1 MVRVVGSALSDP
13 YLSFAAGMNGLSG
26 PLNESAS
33 QDMLKW
39 LQVLRSKLGD
49 NPNEQEV
56 KDYIWKGIKS
66 GQQLPGYGEK
76 HIQLTD
82 PHYTCQ
88 REFIKKH
95 SLNDPLLN
103 LMDIIHQVI
112 PSIVSELGNKQNTW
126 PNSDVHSSVLMNY
139 FGIKEIE
146 FHTLIFGVSRAIGT
160 LSSLVWD
167 RALVFPIEHPISMST
182 NCLFKTAGVKQ

>member
-1 MVRVVGSALSDP
+1 
-13 YLSFAAGMNGLSG
+13 MNGLAG
-26 PLNESAS
+26 PLNESTS

-39 LQVLRSKLGD
+39 LQLLRNKLGD

-56 KDYIWKGIKS
+56 KEYIWTGIKS
-66 GQQLPGYGEK
+66 EQYLPGYGEK
-76 HIQLTD
+76 YIHLTD

-103 LMDIIHQVI
+103 LMEIIHQVT

-126 PNSDVHSSVLMNY
+126 PNADVHSSVLINY

-160 LSSLVWD
+160 LASLVWD

-182 NCLFKTAGVKQ
+182 NCLFKAAGVKQ